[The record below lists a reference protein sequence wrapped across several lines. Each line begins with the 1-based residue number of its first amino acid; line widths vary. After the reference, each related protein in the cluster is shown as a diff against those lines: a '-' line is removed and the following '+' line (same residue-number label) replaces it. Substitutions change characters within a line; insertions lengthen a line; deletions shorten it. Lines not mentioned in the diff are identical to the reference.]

1 MTYSWGQRFRS
12 LSWDSNSRRD
22 VFCRESHTVIMG
34 SLKLRPEVGRPQY
47 LDEENASRNYQRGQ
61 RLEIN
66 KWEHLKCNCDILF
79 LSFRRSH
86 NRSMGGRVQQWAP
99 GQVGVV
105 PYRSVEWFNPNS
117 LPRPVSR
124 FGKIRG
130 KSSRA
135 QRACDIY
142 KSISGPGYISAT
154 AMRLGSGSLR
164 CTAMKIIQRER
175 ERTCNG
181 QSYRLISRTSREF
194 ANACK

>member
-1 MTYSWGQRFRS
+1 MQLRYS
-12 LSWDSNSRRD
+12 
-22 VFCRESHTVIMG
+22 
-34 SLKLRPEVGRPQY
+34 
-47 LDEENASRNYQRGQ
+47 
-61 RLEIN
+61 
-66 KWEHLKCNCDILF
+66 F

-86 NRSMGGRVQQWAP
+86 DRSMGGRVQQWAP

-142 KSISGPGYISAT
+142 KSISGPSYISAT

-164 CTAMKIIQRER
+164 CTAMKIIQRENVRAMASLIVLFQEHR
-175 ERTCNG
+175 ESMQMHANSTHCFEQTNPWPTELQRQNSVRSHKRQCWLYEYMTSHTNQAKIHRQRRT
-181 QSYRLISRTSREF
+181 IS
-194 ANACK
+194 KK

>member
-1 MTYSWGQRFRS
+1 
-12 LSWDSNSRRD
+12 
-22 VFCRESHTVIMG
+22 
-34 SLKLRPEVGRPQY
+34 
-47 LDEENASRNYQRGQ
+47 
-61 RLEIN
+61 
-66 KWEHLKCNCDILF
+66 
-79 LSFRRSH
+79 
-86 NRSMGGRVQQWAP
+86 MGGRVQQWAP

-175 ERTCNG
+175 TYV
-181 QSYRLISRTSREF
+181 QWPVLSSYFKNIARVCKCMQIARIVSSKPILDQRSFKGRIALEVIKDNVGIGTSRWLRIQIRPKFISGTSYNIEEI
-194 ANACK
+194 K